1 MGFDAHFREFA
12 SFLDGVGLP
21 AEWSPYFHRPDRDN
35 EAIDPATRDSRGG
48 TATPGTH
55 QNRTRP
61 GTPFSSWLPSAP
73 TGNRITEALP
83 DTSKSLAH
91 HHANFKPRLT
101 PKQDPRSVDTDS
113 QPYRIS
119 EDQRL
124 RLNASIETFRDVL
137 DPTFKFPSR
146 HALTRYVTSFFEG
159 FHSHMPFI
167 HTPTLRMSEHSVE
180 LILGIAAIGAQY
192 CFEHRMSEK
201 LFHAGKA
208 VLMQRLARESDRF
221 GPKTGSFL
229 HLHSLSPHRRGPA
242 ATHDRDWGS
251 WEPIETVRALIALMG
266 YATWEPSAEL
276 VQEAFALQALLAQV
290 LRALGLHEDG
300 LPQLLPADQATPQ
313 QAAWHAWVR
322 QESVRRAKL
331 VAFSF
336 MHTHTIAYNV
346 YPVLRS
352 NEVGLRLPCSTGEW
366 KAQTAQQ
373 WQAARREAG
382 KQQLFFQ
389 DALSLL
395 LRNTDGTAPLDP
407 IPTPLGNYMLLHG
420 LLQRIYMVRDLSL
433 PVMDHS
439 ASLPSE
445 EVDKLE

>member
-1 MGFDAHFREFA
+1 MAVPPPGLVKTE
-12 SFLDGVGLP
+12 LDPGRLLARGYPQHRLATVYQKPCPTQVGHGSLP
-21 AEWSPYFHRPDRDN
+21 CRGQQSP
-35 EAIDPATRDSRGG
+35 I
-48 TATPGTH
+48 
-55 QNRTRP
+55 Q
-61 GTPFSSWLPSAP
+61 
-73 TGNRITEALP
+73 
-83 DTSKSLAH
+83 
-91 HHANFKPRLT
+91 LT
-101 PKQDPRSVDTDS
+101 PNQDPRSVDIES
-113 QPYRIS
+113 QPYRVS

-124 RLNASIETFRDVL
+124 RLNALVETFRDVI
-137 DPTFKFPSR
+137 DPDFKFPSR
-146 HALTRYVTSFFEG
+146 HALTRYMTSFFEG

-167 HTPTLRMSEHSVE
+167 HAPTWRISEHSIEFV
-180 LILGIAAIGAQY
+180 LGIAAIGAQY

-208 VLMQRLARESDRF
+208 ILMQRLARESDKF
-221 GPKTGSFL
+221 GPKSGSFL
-229 HLHSLSPHRRGPA
+229 HVHHLSAPRRESR
-242 ATHDRDWGS
+242 ATQDRDWGS

-266 YATWEPSAEL
+266 FATWEPSAQL

-290 LRALGLHEDG
+290 LREIGLHEDD
-300 LPQLLPADQATPQ
+300 LPQLPADQTALQAT
-313 QAAWHAWVR
+313 WNAWVQ

-331 VAFSF
+331 IAFSF
-336 MHTHTIAYNV
+336 MHTHSIAYNV

-366 KAQTAQQ
+366 KAQSAQQ
-373 WQAARREAG
+373 WQTARRETG

-420 LLQRIYMVRDLSL
+420 LLQRIYIVRDLSL

>member
-1 MGFDAHFREFA
+1 MVALSANWQSYIG
-12 SFLDGVGLP
+12 
-21 AEWSPYFHRPDRDN
+21 
-35 EAIDPATRDSRGG
+35 DPARRKYVF
-48 TATPGTH
+48 AH
-55 QNRTRP
+55 QHI
-61 GTPFSSWLPSAP
+61 SVIAQ
-73 TGNRITEALP
+73 
-83 DTSKSLAH
+83 
-91 HHANFKPRLT
+91 LT
-101 PKQDPRSVDTDS
+101 PRQDPRSVDNDS

-124 RLNASIETFRDVL
+124 RINALIETFRDVL
-137 DPTFKFPSR
+137 DPNFKFPSR
-146 HALTRYVTSFFEG
+146 HALTRYMTSFFEG

-167 HTPTLRMSEHSVE
+167 HAPTWRISEHSVE
-180 LILGIAAIGAQY
+180 FVLGIAAIGAQY

-201 LFHAGKA
+201 LFHAGKTI
-208 VLMQRLARESDRF
+208 LMQRLARESDKF

-229 HLHSLSPHRRGPA
+229 HLHSLSPQKRESRV
-242 ATHDRDWGS
+242 TEDRDWGS
-251 WEPIETVRALIALMG
+251 WEPIESVRALIALMG
-266 YATWEPSAEL
+266 YATWEPSAQL
-276 VQEAFALQALLAQV
+276 VQEAFALQALLSQV
-290 LRALGLHEDG
+290 LREIGLHEDD
-300 LPQLLPADQATPQ
+300 LPQLPVEQTTP

-322 QESVRRAKL
+322 QESLRRAKL
-331 VAFSF
+331 IAFSF
-336 MHTHTIAYNV
+336 MHTHSIAYNV

-373 WQAARREAG
+373 WQTARREAG

-420 LLQRIYMVRDLSL
+420 LLQRIYIVRDLSL